1 MSQNVIPFADYRP
14 IAWAEARDD
23 ATNPTCVIL
32 HLTASE
38 APSQYGFF
46 ANPANKACSNTH
58 VARTGHVEQYI
69 RGDRLSAADSY
80 GSSRAFSVETQGA
93 DANGYWTPEQCEAI
107 ARILAWAHQTY
118 GIPLRL
124 MTSSATSERGIG
136 WHRLGCNGNFPSMP
150 NILAG
155 RLQRGGGEVWSS
167 AFGKVCPGDNRIKQI
182 PGILER
188 ALELISTPQED
199 DTMPTAQEIAAEVAK
214 TLPAAVWGH
223 QFQAATHDGRTI
235 AKETAGQRL
244 LRVTRDALQ
253 GNRRA
258 AESLIL
264 NRAIAKEVGADI
276 DVAALATAVA
286 ARLRSDLTTAI
297 TTAIEAQPDR
307 DAADIAEAVVA
318 ELASRITEEN

>member
-38 APSQYGFF
+38 ATSQHGYFS
-46 ANPANKACSNTH
+46 NPANRACSNTH
-58 VARTGHVEQYI
+58 VDRSGHIEQYI

-93 DANGYWTPEQCEAI
+93 DANGRWTPEQCESI

-124 MTSSATSERGIG
+124 MTSSATIERGIG

-182 PGILER
+182 PAILER
-188 ALELISTPQED
+188 A
-199 DTMPTAQEIAAEVAK
+199 IA
-214 TLPAAVWGH
+214 
-223 QFQAATHDGRTI
+223 I
-235 AKETAGQRL
+235 TAG
-244 LRVTRDALQ
+244 
-253 GNRRA
+253 
-258 AESLIL
+258 
-264 NRAIAKEVGADI
+264 ADTNPGG
-276 DVAALATAVA
+276 LM
-286 ARLRSDLTTAI
+286 SDLTEEQQKEVHKAVTAKVRDGDRWLEQHDADRVEI
-297 TTAIEAQPDR
+297 ALLRRIEGRIVALDVVPV
-307 DAADIAEAVVA
+307 DIEVDAEAVADALVERLPKPIA
-318 ELASRITEEN
+318 LAVLDGMHTRLEK